1 MNDPKKHPQKSSEE
15 TAPKAHDNDAYLPSE
30 ADEGYIEP
38 EKQDGMQPE
47 DLDSDA
53 ENF

>member
-1 MNDPKKHPQKSSEE
+1 MKDPKKQIKKTEEE
-15 TAPKAHDNDAYLPSE
+15 TAPKAHDNDAYLPSRE
-30 ADEGYIEP
+30 DEGYIEP

>member
-1 MNDPKKHPQKSSEE
+1 MYDPKKGDKKSAEESQKD
-15 TAPKAHDNDAYLPSE
+15 HDNDAYLPSE
-30 ADEGYIEP
+30 QDAGYIEP

-47 DLDSDA
+47 DLDSDG